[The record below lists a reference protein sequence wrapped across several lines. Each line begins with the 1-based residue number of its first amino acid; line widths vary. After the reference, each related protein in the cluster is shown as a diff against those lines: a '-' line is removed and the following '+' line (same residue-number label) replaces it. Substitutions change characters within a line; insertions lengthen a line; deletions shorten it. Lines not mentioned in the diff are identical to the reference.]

1 MATEKERE
9 RERGKGGKSKN
20 KSEFGKIGGAGDET
34 WRRRKK
40 EGKKYEKQSIPF

>member
-9 RERGKGGKSKN
+9 RERGEGGKSKN

-34 WRRRKK
+34 WM
-40 EGKKYEKQSIPF
+40 EEEEEKGREKI

>member
-9 RERGKGGKSKN
+9 RERGEGGKSKN

-34 WRRRKK
+34 WM
-40 EGKKYEKQSIPF
+40 EEEEKGREKI